1 MVPACFICNAK
12 LNKFLPYSQTTS
24 KNGLQ
29 QDFQYCKKSYLWY
42 ITFSKAAQTVE
53 KPQKTNTRE
62 NQVYHRMN
70 NQLYVHSWEE
80 YDYE

>member
-1 MVPACFICNAK
+1 MG
-12 LNKFLPYSQTTS
+12 YS
-24 KNGLQ
+24 KIFNIA
-29 QDFQYCKKSYLWY
+29 KKSGLWY
-42 ITFSKAAQTVE
+42 IIFSKAAQTVE